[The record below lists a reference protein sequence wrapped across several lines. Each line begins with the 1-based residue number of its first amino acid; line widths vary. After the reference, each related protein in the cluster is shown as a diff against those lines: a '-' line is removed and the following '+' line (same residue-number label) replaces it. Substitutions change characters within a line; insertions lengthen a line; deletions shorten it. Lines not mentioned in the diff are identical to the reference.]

1 MTVSELYMKLKDRS
15 KWFFMERDLERLL
28 SALRS
33 SGDFW
38 EVLDR
43 CEVPVLLASWL
54 VAELE
59 REGLVE
65 VGGEEVKLTR
75 EGEKFCE
82 DNRIPPHRRLECTW
96 CRGKAVHVEGYMKV
110 LREFKKLALERP
122 RPLREYDQGYVT
134 EESTVARVVLMAARG
149 DLEGK
154 RILVLGDDDLVG
166 LALALTG
173 APEEV
178 VVLDIDER
186 LLDFIGSKAKEI
198 GFGRLETRRADFRDP
213 LPGDLVGRFHVFL
226 TDPSESL
233 PALKAF
239 IGRGVVGLKGI
250 GGAGYFGLTRAES
263 SLRKWRELERLL
275 VEDFGLAITD
285 IIHNFNSYVGWGYER
300 EMRAW
305 KYLPVKSEP
314 KGIWYRSCW
323 FRIERVEET
332 PLDNSPIEGEIIE
345 DEEMAT
351 A

>member
-1 MTVSELYMKLKDRS
+1 MTVGELYGRLKDKS
-15 KWFFMERDLERLL
+15 KWFFMERDIGRLF

-38 EVLDR
+38 EVLDLS
-43 CEVPVLLASWL
+43 EVPMLLASWL
-54 VAELE
+54 VGELE
-59 REGLVE
+59 REGFVA
-65 VGGEEVKLTR
+65 VVGEEVRLTEKGECFCR
-75 EGEKFCE
+75 EN
-82 DNRIPPHRRLECTW
+82 DISRARRLECPW
-96 CRGKAVHVEGYMKV
+96 CRGKAVHVEAYMKV
-110 LREFKKLALERP
+110 LREFKGLSLERP
-122 RPLREYDQGYVT
+122 EPLRQYDQGYVT

-149 DLEGK
+149 DLEGNA
-154 RILVLGDDDLVG
+154 ILVLGDDDLAG

-173 APEEV
+173 APKEV

-186 LLDFIGSKAKEI
+186 LLDFIEDKAREV
-198 GFGRLETRRADFRDP
+198 GFHNLEARRADFRDP
-213 LPGDLVGRFHVFL
+213 LPEDLVGRFDVFL

-239 IGRGVVGLKGI
+239 IGRGVVGLKGL

-263 SLRKWRELERLL
+263 SLWKWRELEKIL
-275 VEDFGLAITD
+275 VEDFGMAITD
-285 IIHNFNSYVGWGYER
+285 IIHDFNAYLSWGYER
-300 EMRAW
+300 EMKAW
-305 KYLPVKSEP
+305 DYLPVKAEP

-332 PLDNSPIEGEIIE
+332 HLENVPIEGEIVE

>member
-1 MTVSELYMKLKDRS
+1 MTVGELYGKLKDKS
-15 KWFFMERDLERLL
+15 KWFFMERDIERIF

-43 CEVPVLLASWL
+43 SEVPVLLVSWL
-54 VAELE
+54 VGEFE

-65 VGGEEVKLTR
+65 VVEEEVRLTE
-75 EGEKFCE
+75 EGRRFCE
-82 DNRIPPHRRLECTW
+82 ENRIPEHRRLECPW
-96 CRGKAVHVEGYMKV
+96 CRGKAVHVEAYMKV
-110 LREFKKLALERP
+110 LREFKRLVSERP
-122 RPLREYDQGYVT
+122 KPLRQYDQGFVT
-134 EESTVARVVLMAARG
+134 EESTIARVVLMAARG

-154 RILVLGDDDLVG
+154 KVLVLGDDDLVG

-173 APEEV
+173 APGEV
-178 VVLDIDER
+178 VVLDIDDR
-186 LLDFIGSKAKEI
+186 LLDFIENKAREV
-198 GFGRLETRRADFRDP
+198 GFHGLEVRRADFRDP
-213 LPGDLVGRFHVFL
+213 LSEDLVGRFDVFL

-233 PALKAF
+233 PALRAF

-263 SLRKWRELERLL
+263 SLWKWRELEKIL
-275 VEDFGLAITD
+275 VQDFGMAITD
-285 IIHNFNSYVGWGYER
+285 IIHDFNAYLGWGYER
-300 EMRAW
+300 EMKAW
-305 KYLPVKSEP
+305 NYLPVKSEP

-332 PLDNSPIEGEIIE
+332 HLENAPIEGEIVE
-345 DEEMAT
+345 DDEMAT